1 MSLDLGRFISKVY
14 IKYLE
19 LVYKTSKIEIKL
31 NNGDIVKNSIIGFWH
46 GDSYVMNLLMKELSK
61 EEIDVAVVVTAD
73 KRGDYIEETLN
84 YYNMRAL
91 RMPDGIKMKYFL
103 RELNDESK
111 KENSTLV
118 ISLDGPLGPLHEPK
132 KIGFKL
138 ANTSEK
144 NFLAT
149 KIEIKRKITLTRR
162 WDNYI
167 IPLPFSEIK
176 FSIVDF
182 GKVSKENLINFNI
195 YKEKLKKELL
205 DDYIEI
211 MNDKE
216 FVAGNI

>member
-31 NNGDIVKNSIIGFWH
+31 NKGDIVKNSIIGFWH

-149 KIEIKRKITLTRR
+149 KIDIKRKITLTRR

>member
-138 ANTSEK
+138 ANTSAK
-144 NFLAT
+144 NFLA
-149 KIEIKRKITLTRR
+149 L
-162 WDNYI
+162 
-167 IPLPFSEIK
+167 
-176 FSIVDF
+176 
-182 GKVSKENLINFNI
+182 
-195 YKEKLKKELL
+195 
-205 DDYIEI
+205 
-211 MNDKE
+211 
-216 FVAGNI
+216 

>member
-1 MSLDLGRFISKVY
+1 MSLDLGMFISKVY

-19 LVYKTSKIEIKL
+19 LVYKTSKIEINL
-31 NNGDIVKNSIIGFWH
+31 NNEDIIKNSIIGFWH
-46 GDSYVMNLLMKELSK
+46 GDSYVMNLLMKKLSK
-61 EEIDVAVVVTAD
+61 EKIDVAVIVTAD
-73 KRGDYIEETLN
+73 QRGDYIEETLN

-91 RMPDGIKMKYFL
+91 RIPDGIKIKSFF
-103 RELNDESK
+103 RALNDESK

-118 ISLDGPLGPLHEPK
+118 ISLDGPLGPLYEPK

-149 KIEIKRKITLTRR
+149 KIEVKRKITLARR

-176 FSIVDF
+176 FSIVNF
-182 GKVSKENLINFNI
+182 GKISREELINFNV
-195 YKEKLKKELL
+195 YKEEIKKELL
-205 DDYIEI
+205 DSYIDI
-211 MNDKE
+211 SDNVDIISS
-216 FVAGNI
+216 NI

>member
-1 MSLDLGRFISKVY
+1 MSLDLGKFISKVY

-19 LVYKTSKIEIKL
+19 LVYKTSKIEVNL
-31 NNGDIVKNSIIGFWH
+31 NNGDIIKNSIIGFWH
-46 GDSYVMNLLMKELSK
+46 GDSYIMNLLMKELSK

-73 KRGDYIEETLN
+73 QRGNYIEETLN
-84 YYNMRAL
+84 HYNMRAL
-91 RMPDGIKMKYFL
+91 RMPDGIKIKSFM

-138 ANTSEK
+138 SNIAEK

-182 GKVSKENLINFNI
+182 GKVSKEELTNFNT
-195 YKEKLKKELL
+195 YKENIKNELL
-205 DDYIEI
+205 DRDIDTNNYMDII
-211 MNDKE
+211 SS
-216 FVAGNI
+216 NI